1 MPRMPQISED
11 SSAADRDP
19 APPRG
24 LSRSEKSA
32 FRRVC
37 ELRRAAGRPVA
48 AIESDIVVDYLAARS
63 RLAELQRVEREEQA
77 DSVFFLKDRIALA
90 AAVDRAAGTCRR
102 LAKDLMLIGAA

>member
-1 MPRMPQISED
+1 MPRKPQPSED
-11 SSAADRDP
+11 SPAADRDP
-19 APPRG
+19 IPPRG
-24 LSRSEKSA
+24 LSKADKGA

-48 AIESDIVVDYLAARS
+48 AIESDVLVDYLAARA

-90 AAVDRAAGTCRR
+90 AAVDRAAATCRR
-102 LAKDLMLIGAA
+102 LAKDLKLIGA